1 MINTLSLS
9 SLQARFG
16 GELVN
21 GDVQFF
27 SVSTNTREL
36 SEKDLFIALKGER
49 FDAHNF
55 LDSAQIS
62 GACGLVV
69 EQVDV
74 TISLPQWVVKDTT
87 LALGD
92 IARAQR
98 DQFTGKVVAVTGSSG
113 KTTVKGMIFSV
124 FQIAYGEQAFATKG
138 NLNNHI
144 GVPLTM
150 LSLEKSHQYA
160 VIEMG
165 ASSLKEIDYLTHIAK
180 PDVAMVNNVMAAHV
194 EGFGSIDNIA
204 TAKGEIYEGL
214 QENGAA
220 VINLDDVYAPQWLE
234 QNYQRQIIT
243 YGLHESH
250 HPYPHIQAKNVE
262 HNTDGCASFQLCIS
276 EKEYPVHLCVLGMH
290 NVANALAATACAY
303 GLGLSSGENLTSDVI
318 TGDVIAKGLA
328 NFTGT
333 AGRLERMD
341 GMNGSVVIDD
351 SYNANPRSVCAAIDV
366 LADVPAKK
374 ILILGD
380 MAELGDETLQAH
392 QDIGLYSRD
401 KNIDY
406 LLTVGKYTKAASDH
420 FSMNNFHFDHIDQ
433 LIDAAKVMAD
443 NHTVF
448 LIKGSRSSRMDR
460 VVEALKQR
468 GEDDASLVS

>member
-1 MINTLSLS
+1 MIKPLSLS
-9 SLQARFG
+9 LLQARFG
-16 GELVN
+16 GELIN
-21 GDVQFF
+21 GDVQF
-27 SVSTNTREL
+27 SNISTNTRDI
-36 SEKDLFIALKGER
+36 SAQDLFVALKGER

-55 LDSAQIS
+55 LDSAQAS

-69 EQVDV
+69 EQADEAV
-74 TISLPQWVVKDTT
+74 SLPQWVVKDTT

-98 DQFTGKVVAVTGSSG
+98 DEFAGKVVAVTGSSG

-124 FQIAYGEQAFATKG
+124 FQAAYGEQAFATKG

-144 GVPLTM
+144 GVPLTV
-150 LSLEKSHQYA
+150 LSLEKQHQYA

-165 ASSLKEIDYLTHIAK
+165 ASGLKEIDYLTHIAK
-180 PDVAMVNNVMAAHV
+180 PHVAMVNNVMAAHV

-214 QENGAA
+214 QENGVA

-234 QNYQRQIIT
+234 QNQQRQIIT

-250 HPYPHIQAKNVE
+250 HSYTHIQAAHVE
-262 HNTDGCASFQLCIS
+262 HNTDGCASFQLCID
-276 EKEYPVHLCVLGMH
+276 EKEYPVHLRVLGMH
-290 NVANALAATACAY
+290 NVANALAAAACTYA
-303 GLGLSSGENLTSDVI
+303 LDI
-318 TGDVIAKGLA
+318 AGDVIAQGLE
-328 NFTGT
+328 NCTGA

-341 GMNGSVVIDD
+341 GMKGSVVIDD
-351 SYNANPRSVCAAIDV
+351 SYNANPSSVCAAIDV

-392 QDIGLYSRD
+392 QDIGLYGRD

-406 LLTVGKYTKAASDH
+406 LLTVGTHTKAASDR
-420 FSMNNFHFDHIDQ
+420 FSVNNFHFDHIDQ

-468 GEDDASLVS
+468 GEDHASLVS